1 MVKTK
6 KKRNKTYT
14 GRDAALARP
23 AVTRISA
30 VNRSPIMQ
38 WWFDNKRMARIGLI
52 AAAVVFGI
60 ALLVSGLVSI
70 LL

>member
-1 MVKTK
+1 MK
-6 KKRNKTYT
+6 KKRNKTYA

-30 VNRSPIMQ
+30 VNRSWLNQ

-52 AAAVVFGI
+52 AAGVVFIVVLLISGI
-60 ALLVSGLVSI
+60 VGVLL
-70 LL
+70 